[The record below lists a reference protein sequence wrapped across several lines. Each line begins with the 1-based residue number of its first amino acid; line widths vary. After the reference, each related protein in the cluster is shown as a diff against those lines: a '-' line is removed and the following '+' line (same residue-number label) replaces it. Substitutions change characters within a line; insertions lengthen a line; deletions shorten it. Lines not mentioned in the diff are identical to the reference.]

1 MRVWRGLPEVADVD
15 RSVATVGVFDGV
27 HRGHRHL
34 IGTVVTRARELAVPS
49 VVVTFDPH
57 PLAVLRP
64 AAAPAMLATLDHRLE
79 LVAEQGV
86 DATLVLPFTTA
97 LAKQSAADFARI
109 VLAKALGVVEVHVGA
124 NFRFGNRADGDVALL
139 RDLGRDLG
147 FAVVAAPLV
156 GAATGVHPW
165 SSSAVRDCLAAGDVE
180 GAAEV
185 LGRPHRVEG
194 VVVHGDQRGRE
205 LGYPTANLAAE
216 SGQRRTAIPLDGVYA
231 GWLRRASGERLPAAI
246 SVGTNPTFGG
256 TVRRVEAYV
265 LDRDDLELYDEHV
278 ALDFTHRL
286 RDTIRF
292 DDVDALLVQMA
303 DDVNRA
309 RLLTVGTSP
318 PA

>member
-86 DATLVLPFTTA
+86 DATLVLPFTTG

-109 VLAKALGVVEVHVGA
+109 VLAEALAVVEVHVGA
-124 NFRFGNRADGDVALL
+124 NFRFGNRAEGDVALL
-139 RDLGRDLG
+139 HDLGRDLG

-156 GAATGVHPW
+156 GAATGIRPW

-194 VVVHGDQRGRE
+194 VVVHGDHRGRE

-216 SGQRRTAIPLDGVYA
+216 SGQWRTAIPLDGVYA

-286 RDTIRF
+286 HDTIRF
-292 DDVDALLVQMA
+292 DDVDALLVQIA